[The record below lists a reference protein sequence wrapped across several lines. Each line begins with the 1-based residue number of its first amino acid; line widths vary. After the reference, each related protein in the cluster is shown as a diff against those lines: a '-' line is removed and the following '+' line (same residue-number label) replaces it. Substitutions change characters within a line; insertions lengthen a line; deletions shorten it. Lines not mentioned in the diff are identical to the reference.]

1 MLPECRLNVE
11 NRFELLWGSC
21 LVNGDSFFLQ
31 IVQDGLWWV
40 LRTNNHWWNLRN
52 LAMKKLVS
60 LVLMGVGT
68 LVTFIACLKDEDAS
82 RRKESVPAVA
92 ITMDSEV
99 PTKGDL
105 DFLLKTKVG
114 HTKEE
119 CGGNCWKNGHRDC
132 YGFGKACEI
141 EAGIGLHPPISKGG
155 DAFVSYE
162 ASAQYPEDFSDDDE
176 FLMPNRSFKIEGQE
190 SWLNIPEQV
199 FVRDSE
205 TRCFRIHGIT
215 FTKEPLYIN
224 R

>member
-21 LVNGDSFFLQ
+21 LVNGDSFSLQ

-60 LVLMGVGT
+60 LVLMGVGA

-119 CGGNCWKNGHRDC
+119 CGGTCFYGIHKDC
-132 YGFGKACEI
+132 HGFGDLCEMV
-141 EAGIGLHPPISKGG
+141 GRIGLEPPVSKGG
-155 DAFVSYE
+155 VAY
-162 ASAQYPEDFSDDDE
+162 SAVTQYPEDFSDE
-176 FLMPNRSFKIEGQE
+176 ETFLMPDRSFKIEGQE
-190 SWLNIPEQV
+190 RWLNIPEQV
-199 FVRDSE
+199 FLRDIE
-205 TRCFRIHGIT
+205 TRCFRIQGIT
-215 FTKEPLYIN
+215 FTDEPLYIN
-224 R
+224 E